1 MIIHPF
7 AIGDYVRPGDLAT
20 VGIRL
25 ADQTFFESS
34 VLIREVHGAAIELE
48 LVGEAPP
55 ATVAD
60 TGAMAMLT
68 KKDNLVLCRCHI
80 VLTAALEGRVVH
92 CQVVDEVEVHQ
103 RREFFRM
110 DVAIPIRCHVPDD
123 QRLSAAIDYWSV
135 SRISLEDEA
144 PPRFAVTAKGG
155 FRVLNW
161 RGMSLEPQRL
171 NLSGGGVRCKLAQL
185 LPVGTL
191 VNVEVFLPLTPGRII
206 HTVGIVVW
214 SQELVLSESP
224 QESFLTAIR
233 FVHLADDDQETIIS
247 YIFNEQR
254 SQLRAYAEQR

>member
-7 AIGDYVRPGDLAT
+7 AIGDYIRPGDHAT

-25 ADQTFFESS
+25 ADHTFFEAT
-34 VLIREVHGAAIELE
+34 VLIREVQGEEIELE
-48 LVGEAPP
+48 LVGEYPP
-55 ATVAD
+55 AAAAE

-68 KKDNLVLCRCHI
+68 KKDSLVLCRCHI
-80 VLTAALEGRVVH
+80 VLTSALAGRILL

-103 RREFFRM
+103 RREFFRL

-144 PPRFAVTAKGG
+144 PPRFAMTVKGG

-171 NLSGGGVRCKLAQL
+171 NLSGGGVRCKLSQL

-206 HTVGIVVW
+206 HTVGIAVW
-214 SQELVLSESP
+214 SQELVLAENP
-224 QESFLTAIR
+224 QDSFLTAIR
-233 FVHLADDDQETIIS
+233 FVHLADNDRETIIS

-254 SQLRAYAEQR
+254 SQLRAYAEKR